1 MNDGHGSLWPRE
13 YIRNFRPKKSLRF
26 AALTWGT
33 RGDVQPFVALGAELL
48 RRGHRVLLAAR
59 APFRSF
65 VEEHGLEFHEMEED
79 GTEDLMRALAKS
91 DGGPQGIGVF
101 VSSQRDLVGPQFR
114 QFWEASEGADALICN
129 SAFTAPALHIA
140 EHRGLPVF
148 QAFFDPGFVPTSR
161 YCMADDRIQ
170 DFGPFGNMARTRLR
184 NVAAGLLSRDIVNA
198 WRKERGM
205 KTLGTG
211 ERHHPDLLR
220 RLPVLAA
227 WSPQLI
233 ERPDDWPAWF
243 AQTGRFRLPV
253 KDDVSP
259 RLRAFMEKGPA
270 PVYIGFG
277 SWGVHEKTELTE
289 LLLETLRITGD
300 RAIFHRNTVDDRRAF
315 PEGVYVDDDLPHDW
329 LFPRMKAVVHHGG
342 AGTTG
347 AVATAGVPSII
358 IPAFFAQAV
367 WGDVLIR
374 KGIGTLLVRR
384 ELSAERL
391 ARALQWIDHPHIRER
406 ARALG
411 ERARTDRGEA
421 HAADEIERRLQE
433 AAEHP
438 GGRR

>member
-1 MNDGHGSLWPRE
+1 MKNGVGSLWPRE
-13 YIRNFRPKKSLRF
+13 YLRNFQPKKSLRF

-48 RRGHRVLLAAR
+48 RRGHRVLVAAR

-65 VEEHGLEFHEMEED
+65 VEAHGLEFFEMEED
-79 GTEDLMRALAKS
+79 GTEELMRLLAKS
-91 DGGPQGIGVF
+91 DGGPKGIGVF
-101 VSSQRDLVGPQFR
+101 VQSQRSLVGPQFR
-114 QFWEASEGADALICN
+114 QFWEASEGADALIMN
-129 SAFTAPALHIA
+129 AGFTAPALHIA

-148 QAFFDPGFVPTSR
+148 QAYFDPGFIPTSR

-170 DFGPFGNMARTRLR
+170 DFGPLGNLGRTRFR
-184 NVAAGLLSRDIVNA
+184 NVAAGLLTRDLVNA

-205 KTLGTG
+205 KTLVTG
-211 ERHHPDLLR
+211 ERHHPDLLY

-227 WSPQLI
+227 WSPELI
-233 ERPDDWPAWF
+233 GRPDDWPEWF
-243 AQTGRFRLPV
+243 AQTGRWRLPM
-253 KDDVSP
+253 KDEPSP
-259 RLRAFMEKGPA
+259 RLRDFMAKGPA

-289 LLLETLRITGD
+289 LLLEALRITGD
-300 RAIFHRNTVDDRRAF
+300 RAILHRNTVDDRRSF

-329 LFPRMKAVVHHGG
+329 LFPQMKAVVHHGG

-384 ELSAERL
+384 ELTAQSL
-391 ARALQWIDHPHIRER
+391 ARALRSIDHPHIRER

-411 ERARTDRGEA
+411 ERARREGGEA
-421 HAADEIERRLQE
+421 HAADEIEQRLRE
-433 AAEHP
+433 AV
-438 GGRR
+438 R